1 MNSQLNLR
9 RNNRINQRYL
19 RRKIE
24 KILSMLRKTRIPDRR
39 VLISG
44 NLNNIIILLKL
55 MEMLKNNRVTLN

>member
-24 KILSMLRKTRIPDRR
+24 KTRSMLRKTRIPDRR

-55 MEMLKNNRVTLN
+55 MEMLKNNKVTLN